1 MGAFHDEFIFV
12 TQITTVLTKVKLSKL
27 NAKNVKLSSIVH
39 LEKFKQKDKN
49 NGKR

>member
-1 MGAFHDEFIFV
+1 MGALRDEILIV
-12 TQITTVLTKVKLSKL
+12 VQITTVLTKVKLSKL
-27 NAKNVKLSSIVH
+27 NAKTVKLSSIVH